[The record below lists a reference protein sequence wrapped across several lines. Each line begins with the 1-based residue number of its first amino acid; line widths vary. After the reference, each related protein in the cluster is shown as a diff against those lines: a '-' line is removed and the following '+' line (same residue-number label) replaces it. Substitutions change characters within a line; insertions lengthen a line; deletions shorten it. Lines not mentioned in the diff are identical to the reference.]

1 MRLNTIGGSG
11 LPSISHLHRTTD
23 SHLNLAFCKGVI
35 VIREKTEHSSLG
47 ESPALSQHLAFQKTR
62 LVTHLYCR
70 HGKH

>member
-35 VIREKTEHSSLG
+35 CYDKADDYPRDECSVFSLMT
-47 ESPALSQHLAFQKTR
+47 LAFQKTR